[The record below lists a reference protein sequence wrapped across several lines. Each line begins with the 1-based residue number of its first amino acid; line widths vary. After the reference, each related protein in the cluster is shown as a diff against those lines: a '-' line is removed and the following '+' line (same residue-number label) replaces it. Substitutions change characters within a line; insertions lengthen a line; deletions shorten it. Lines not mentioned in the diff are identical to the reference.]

1 MKHISALL
9 FVIAV
14 LIIMLM
20 GSYQPHDIRRASLP
34 VIATALAKPEL
45 VEPTLTARRGIVS
58 AKLSGSNILE
68 IEYDQSLIA
77 LEDLAGLVA
86 ATGFQ
91 LVETVEP
98 ELFNR
103 D

>member
-20 GSYQPHDIRRASLP
+20 GSYQPQDIRRTSIP
-34 VIATALAKPEL
+34 VVATAMVKPEL
-45 VEPTLTARRGIVS
+45 VEPTLTARAGIVS
-58 AKLSGSNILE
+58 AKLTGSNVLE
-68 IEYDQSLIA
+68 IEYDQSVIA

-91 LVETVEP
+91 LVETEES
-98 ELFNR
+98 ELPYR